1 MIRTLTLT
9 PDPNPSLR
17 LTLFAFNLIFVFV
30 FIRFGHLIFWEA
42 YRACEQGN
50 YLPGNLIGLHF
61 VGYPPGIWNP
71 ANDLIVGEWFG
82 LIFDFLLMNLIVQV
96 VPMGFALCCKKG
108 QINIAKVGEWEVG

>member
-1 MIRTLTLT
+1 M
-9 PDPNPSLR
+9 
-17 LTLFAFNLIFVFV
+17 

-42 YRACEQGN
+42 YYACEQGN

-96 VPMGFALCCKKG
+96 VPMLFALCCKKG
-108 QINIAKVGEWEVG
+108 QIPDIAKVRVRVRVEGLDWGLGLGLGLGLG